1 MRLDGVLPPI
11 PTPFAADRVDEAAM
25 RANVARWMGTRVR
38 GVVVLGSNG
47 EAPLLDESE
56 SDAANRGGA
65 RRRAGGPALSGRDG
79 ARESTVA
86 AVRAAKR
93 AAALGAD
100 AVLVRTPAYFR
111 TLLTAAAL
119 TDHYRAVA
127 DASPVPVVLYNFTA
141 LTGVTLPVEA
151 VARLAEHPNVVGMK
165 ESGSDLRFVTAL
177 IDATPDDFALMAG
190 SAPVFYASLLVG
202 AAGGIL
208 AVASAVP
215 DLCVE
220 LYDLV
225 RAGRLDEARA
235 QQRRL
240 TALAGLV
247 TSIHGVPGL
256 KAALSHLGYTVGAPR
271 PPLLPRR
278 PPPAVDRFGR
288 PLPRSLPLRRVGG
301 GAGWKLLRGLVR
313 RRLLNSGRLDAAAP
327 ERRAGWTRAPRRHAE
342 RAVGR

>member
-1 MRLDGVLPPI
+1 MRLEGVLPPI
-11 PTPFAADRVDEAAM
+11 PTPFAADRVDESAM

-56 SDAANRGGA
+56 SDAAIAAA
-65 RRRAGGPALSGRDG
+65 RDAVPADRLCLAGTG
-79 ARESTVA
+79 RESTVA

-256 KAALSHLGYTVGAPR
+256 KAALSHLGYTVGDPR
-271 PPLLPRR
+271 PPLLPAG
-278 PPPAVDRFGR
+278 PAAVDEIREALAALAR
-288 PLPRSLPLRRVGG
+288 P
-301 GAGWKLLRGLVR
+301 
-313 RRLLNSGRLDAAAP
+313 
-327 ERRAGWTRAPRRHAE
+327 
-342 RAVGR
+342 

>member
-1 MRLDGVLPPI
+1 MRLEGVLPPI
-11 PTPFAADRVDEAAM
+11 PTPLTDDRVDEAAM
-25 RANVARWMGTRVR
+25 RANVARWMGTRIR

-47 EAPLLDESE
+47 EAPLLDEDE
-56 SDAANRGGA
+56 SDAAIAAA
-65 RRRAGGPALSGRDG
+65 RDAVPADRLCLAGTG
-79 ARESTVA
+79 RESTVA

-111 TLLTAAAL
+111 TLLTAEAL

-127 DASPVPVVLYNFTA
+127 DAAPVPVVLYNFTA

-151 VARLAEHPNVVGMK
+151 VARLAEHPNIVGMK

-220 LYDLV
+220 LYELV

-240 TALAGLV
+240 TGLAGLV

-256 KAALSHLGYTVGAPR
+256 KAALSLLGYAVGAPR
-271 PPLLPRR
+271 PPLLPAD
-278 PPPAVDRFGR
+278 PAAVD
-288 PLPRSLPLRRVGG
+288 
-301 GAGWKLLRGLVR
+301 
-313 RRLLNSGRLDAAAP
+313 
-327 ERRAGWTRAPRRHAE
+327 EIRRALAALE
-342 RAVGR
+342 RP

>member
-1 MRLDGVLPPI
+1 MTGAARGDTDMRLEGVLPPI
-11 PTPFAADRVDEAAM
+11 PTPFAEDRVDEPAM

-47 EAPLLDESE
+47 EAPLLDEGE
-56 SDAANRGGA
+56 SDAAIEAA
-65 RRRAGGPALSGRDG
+65 RDAVPPDRLCLAGTG
-79 ARESTVA
+79 RESTVA

-177 IDATPDDFALMAG
+177 IDATPDGFALMAG

-271 PPLLPRR
+271 PPLLPAG
-278 PPPAVDRFGR
+278 PAAVDEIRQALAALAR
-288 PLPRSLPLRRVGG
+288 P
-301 GAGWKLLRGLVR
+301 
-313 RRLLNSGRLDAAAP
+313 
-327 ERRAGWTRAPRRHAE
+327 
-342 RAVGR
+342 

>member
-1 MRLDGVLPPI
+1 VTGAARGDTDMRLEGVLPPI
-11 PTPFAADRVDEAAM
+11 PTPFAEDRVDEPAM

-47 EAPLLDESE
+47 EAPLLDEGE
-56 SDAANRGGA
+56 SDAAIEAA
-65 RRRAGGPALSGRDG
+65 RDAVPPDRLCLAGTG
-79 ARESTVA
+79 RESTVA

-177 IDATPDDFALMAG
+177 IDATPDGFALMAG

-271 PPLLPRR
+271 PPLLPAG
-278 PPPAVDRFGR
+278 PAAVDEIRQALAALAR
-288 PLPRSLPLRRVGG
+288 P
-301 GAGWKLLRGLVR
+301 
-313 RRLLNSGRLDAAAP
+313 
-327 ERRAGWTRAPRRHAE
+327 
-342 RAVGR
+342 